1 MYKKIKLLKSL
12 KKGIY
17 QPTPPNFFINKMF
30 TIQTKKRRHMKTLLK
45 LLILVTLSITLA
57 CCTNTNNKPSKV
69 IIDESFVINIDSANN
84 INTSN
89 YFNND
94 STCIV
99 WTFLTINNEGVNDYV
114 YETPPFLAFS
124 LDSAFIIINT
134 GCNYYIGE
142 CSTLN
147 NNKVKF
153 ERIKIKEEVCPI
165 DALER
170 EIVYMLESSNHYL
183 LNDNNLILF
192 TNDHPIGLLTKDTIN
207 CNYIYP

>member
-17 QPTPPNFFINKMF
+17 QPTLPNFFINKMF
-30 TIQTKKRRHMKTLLK
+30 ISKLKKECNMKTHLR
-45 LLILVTLSITLA
+45 LLILVIISITIT
-57 CCTNTNNKPSKV
+57 CCTNINNKPNKV
-69 IIDESFVINIDSANN
+69 LINESIVIDIDSTNN

-94 STCIV
+94 SSCIV
-99 WTFLTINNEGVNDYV
+99 WTFLTINNEDVNDYV
-114 YETPPFLAFS
+114 YETPPFLTFS

-142 CSTLN
+142 CTLN
-147 NNKVKF
+147 NNNIKF
-153 ERIKIKEEVCPI
+153 ERIKIKDELICPI

-183 LNDNNLILF
+183 LNDNNFVLF
-192 TNDHPIGLLTKDTIN
+192 TNEHPIGLLTKDTIN

>member
-1 MYKKIKLLKSL
+1 
-12 KKGIY
+12 
-17 QPTPPNFFINKMF
+17 
-30 TIQTKKRRHMKTLLK
+30 MKTHLNLLT
-45 LLILVTLSITLA
+45 LVILFITIT
-57 CCTNTNNKPSKV
+57 CCTNTNNKTNKV
-69 IIDESFVINIDSANN
+69 LIDESIVIDIDSTNN

-94 STCIV
+94 SSCIV
-99 WTFLTINNEGVNDYV
+99 WTFLTINNEDVNDYI
-114 YETPPFLAFS
+114 YETPPFLTFS

-183 LNDNNLILF
+183 LNDNNFVLF
-192 TNDHPIGLLTKDTIN
+192 TNEHPIGLLTKDTIN
-207 CNYIYP
+207 CNYVYP

>member
-1 MYKKIKLLKSL
+1 
-12 KKGIY
+12 
-17 QPTPPNFFINKMF
+17 
-30 TIQTKKRRHMKTLLK
+30 MKTHLNLLT
-45 LLILVTLSITLA
+45 LVILFITIT
-57 CCTNTNNKPSKV
+57 CCTNTNNKTNKV
-69 IIDESFVINIDSANN
+69 LIDESIVIDIDSTNN

-94 STCIV
+94 SSCIV
-99 WTFLTINNEGVNDYV
+99 WTFLTINNEDVNDYI
-114 YETPPFLAFS
+114 YETPPFLTFS

-183 LNDNNLILF
+183 LNDNNFVLF
-192 TNDHPIGLLTKDTIN
+192 TNEHPIGLLTKDTIN
-207 CNYIYP
+207 CKYVYP

>member
-1 MYKKIKLLKSL
+1 
-12 KKGIY
+12 
-17 QPTPPNFFINKMF
+17 
-30 TIQTKKRRHMKTLLK
+30 MKTHLNLLT
-45 LLILVTLSITLA
+45 LVILFITIT
-57 CCTNTNNKPSKV
+57 CCTNTNNKPNKV
-69 IIDESFVINIDSANN
+69 LINESIVIDIDSTNN

-94 STCIV
+94 SSCIV
-99 WTFLTINNEGVNDYV
+99 WTFLTINNEDVNDYV

>member
-1 MYKKIKLLKSL
+1 
-12 KKGIY
+12 
-17 QPTPPNFFINKMF
+17 
-30 TIQTKKRRHMKTLLK
+30 MKTHLNLLT
-45 LLILVTLSITLA
+45 LVILFITIT
-57 CCTNTNNKPSKV
+57 CCTNTNNKTNKV
-69 IIDESFVINIDSANN
+69 LIDESIVIDIDSTNN

-94 STCIV
+94 SSCIV
-99 WTFLTINNEGVNDYV
+99 WTFLTINNEDVNDYV
-114 YETPPFLAFS
+114 YETPPFMTFS

-170 EIVYMLESSNHYL
+170 EIVYMLESSNRYL
-183 LNDNNLILF
+183 LNDNNFALF
-192 TNDHPIGLLTKDTIN
+192 TNEHPIGLLTKDTIN
-207 CNYIYP
+207 CNYVYP

>member
-1 MYKKIKLLKSL
+1 
-12 KKGIY
+12 
-17 QPTPPNFFINKMF
+17 
-30 TIQTKKRRHMKTLLK
+30 MKTHLNLLT
-45 LLILVTLSITLA
+45 LVILFITIT
-57 CCTNTNNKPSKV
+57 CCTNTNNKTNKV
-69 IIDESFVINIDSANN
+69 LIDESIVIDIDSTNN

-94 STCIV
+94 SSCIV
-99 WTFLTINNEGVNDYV
+99 WTFLTINNEDVNDYV
-114 YETPPFLAFS
+114 YETPPFMTFS

-183 LNDNNLILF
+183 LNDNNFVLF
-192 TNDHPIGLLTKDTIN
+192 TNEHPIGLLTKDTIN
-207 CNYIYP
+207 CNYVYP

>member
-1 MYKKIKLLKSL
+1 
-12 KKGIY
+12 
-17 QPTPPNFFINKMF
+17 
-30 TIQTKKRRHMKTLLK
+30 MKTHLK
-45 LLILVTLSITLA
+45 LLIIVILSIQFT
-57 CCTNTNNKPSKV
+57 CCTNIKNKPNKV
-69 IIDESFVINIDSANN
+69 TIEESIVINIDSANN
-84 INTSN
+84 INTTN
-89 YFNND
+89 CIYND
-94 STCIV
+94 SSCIV
-99 WTFLTINNEGVNDYV
+99 WTFLTVNNEGVNDYI

-142 CSTLN
+142 CTLN

-183 LNDNNLILF
+183 LNDNNFVLF
-192 TNDHPIGLLTKDTIN
+192 TNEHPIGLLTKDTIN

>member
-1 MYKKIKLLKSL
+1 
-12 KKGIY
+12 
-17 QPTPPNFFINKMF
+17 MF
-30 TIQTKKRRHMKTLLK
+30 TLQTKKERNMKTLLR
-45 LLILVTLSITLA
+45 LLTLVILSITIT
-57 CCTNTNNKPSKV
+57 CCTNTNNKPNKV
-69 IIDESFVINIDSANN
+69 LINESIVIDLDSTNN

-94 STCIV
+94 SSCIV
-99 WTFLTINNEGVNDYV
+99 WTFLTINNEDVNDYI
-114 YETPPFLAFS
+114 YETPPFLTFS

-142 CSTLN
+142 CTLN
-147 NNKVKF
+147 NNNIKF

-192 TNDHPIGLLTKDTIN
+192 TNYHPIGLLTKDTIN
-207 CNYIYP
+207 CNYVYP